1 LIKHIL
7 KLIIVLVC
15 VIPCVIQIKNSYEP
29 YKNEFN
35 KYLLEFN
42 ACLSTQKEIDRALS
56 NYGRSK
62 AIFQNVRSD
71 KDFKRVEKE
80 LIEAG
85 CLDKNYNKAPSED
98 CLFIIE
104 DGYVCCVCHS
114 DIKQIKDNIEWV
126 KRLVDYFYNSEKLD
140 YFSLVIGGLM
150 ICGGLWGF

>member
-1 LIKHIL
+1 MIKHIL

-15 VIPCVIQIKNSYEP
+15 IIPCVIQVKNSYEP
-29 YKNEFN
+29 YKDEFN

-98 CLFIIE
+98 CLFVIE
-104 DGYVCCVCHS
+104 NGYVCCVCHS
-114 DIKQIKDNIEWV
+114 NEKQIKVNIERV
-126 KRLVDYFYNSEKLD
+126 NRLADFFSASEIFDYMCIGTGCIIIL
-140 YFSLVIGGLM
+140 GGL
-150 ICGGLWGF
+150 FAF